1 MFPLFIITIL
11 IIFPSQAS
19 TIKHSKVDLSIL
31 KSNDNSNV
39 LGSFDNIRIIDVD
52 LNLSGNLRLGKHGQD
67 KTNSAESIRSPS
79 PYQYSLKPQ
88 VLLKTKLNLPENFE
102 FMVSSNGSK

>member
-19 TIKHSKVDLSIL
+19 TIKHSKVDFSIL
-31 KSNDNSNV
+31 KSNENSNV

-52 LNLSGNLRLGKHGQD
+52 LNLSGNLHGQD

-102 FMVSSNGSK
+102 FTVSSNGIK